1 MAEFKISRIRYTW
14 RNSWTTTTAYNRD
27 DVVNY
32 GGSSWICVRQ
42 HAASTFNAD
51 QAYLANAGDTDPT
64 PAWIKMTDGYAFR
77 NEWQPSTLYKLGD
90 VVINGGNLYL
100 CATSYTS
107 TSIFDDGLAN
117 WTLYSVGDTFKQD
130 WTAAT
135 RYGVG
140 DVIRYNG
147 IVYRCI
153 VGHTS
158 ASTANGL
165 EQDQSK
171 WQIFFQ
177 GVEYRGPWATGT
189 RYRVND
195 LVKFGGTVFRC
206 KQGHTPGT
214 DSTLNFD
221 QDENWEIEFPGF
233 QYSAEWSSTT
243 VYQVGDLVK
252 HGGWLYYSLTN
263 NYGSNPSNSQYQLID
278 RADPVDWRI
287 AAKGINFR
295 GEWSADST
303 YKTGDVVRRGGNTYV
318 ALLDTTDDGSS
329 LDYLDS
335 TNWELLTVGQNWRNF
350 WQENQR
356 YSPNDIVIFLGSTYA

>member
-14 RNSWTTTTAYNRD
+14 RNSWTATTTYNRD

-42 HAASTFNAD
+42 HTASTFNAD

-90 VVINGGNLYL
+90 IVINGGNLYL

-107 TSIFDDGLAN
+107 TSIFDDGLVN
-117 WTLYSVGDTFKQD
+117 WTIYSVGDAFKQD

-177 GVEYRGPWATGT
+177 GVEYRGPWATGI

-214 DSTLNFD
+214 DL
-221 QDENWEIEFPGF
+221 
-233 QYSAEWSSTT
+233 
-243 VYQVGDLVK
+243 
-252 HGGWLYYSLTN
+252 SL
-263 NYGSNPSNSQYQLID
+263 IH
-278 RADPVDWRI
+278 I
-287 AAKGINFR
+287 
-295 GEWSADST
+295 
-303 YKTGDVVRRGGNTYV
+303 
-318 ALLDTTDDGSS
+318 
-329 LDYLDS
+329 
-335 TNWELLTVGQNWRNF
+335 
-350 WQENQR
+350 
-356 YSPNDIVIFLGSTYA
+356 